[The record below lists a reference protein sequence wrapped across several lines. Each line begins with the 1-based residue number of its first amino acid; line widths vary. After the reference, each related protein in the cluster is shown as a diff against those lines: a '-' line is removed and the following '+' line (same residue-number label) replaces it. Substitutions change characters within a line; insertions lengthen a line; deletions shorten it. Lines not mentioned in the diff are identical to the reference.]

1 MSSGDDR
8 TPGPTAGRDG
18 DDGARRRA
26 AAGAAGGFV
35 LLALLLASV
44 NLRAHLASLPPV
56 VDDVA
61 ASLGLTSA
69 GVGLLTSVPVLCFA
83 LFTPAASALTAR
95 LGPERAI
102 TLGLLGILGGTLL
115 RSTGSVTTAMAGTA
129 VLGVG
134 ITIGNVAVPVVIARD
149 FRDRAASVTGAY
161 AATMNAGSTVT
172 TLLTVPLAVAY
183 GWQWALAGWGVLA
196 VLALAAWVPAGRGL
210 AAHHRGEAA
219 GRPQGVA
226 PHAEAGR
233 GTGTAQRRLVVL
245 LTVAFA
251 GQASGYYAM
260 TAWLPSILGD
270 QVGLAPAAAGGG
282 AAPFQ
287 LAAVAGAFLV
297 PLALARRVPA
307 RAVATT
313 LSLLWIALPVGI
325 LAAPDLWWL
334 WVCCAGVAQGG
345 NFTVVMTL
353 LAQRSPTVAAA
364 RRGSAVVQTAG
375 YGCAAAAPT
384 ALGAVHEA
392 TGGWAAPL
400 LVVLALLVAM
410 TVALW
415 AASRP
420 TYLDR

>member
-1 MSSGDDR
+1 MSRR
-8 TPGPTAGRDG
+8 T
-18 DDGARRRA
+18 
-26 AAGAAGGFV
+26 AGGFV
-35 LLALLLASV
+35 LLALLLAAV

-95 LGPERAI
+95 VGPERAI

-115 RSTGSVTTAMAGTA
+115 RSTGSVTTAMVGTT

-149 FRDRAASVTGAY
+149 FRERAASVTGAY

-196 VLALAAWVPAGRGL
+196 VLALAFWVPAGRGL
-210 AAHHRGEAA
+210 AAHHRKVDAA
-219 GRPQGVA
+219 DAARGAGSAATDAGDDRTA
-226 PHAEAGR
+226 HA
-233 GTGTAQRRLVVL
+233 AQRRLVVL
-245 LTVAFA
+245 LTLAFA

-270 QVGLAPAAAGGG
+270 TVGLAPAAAGGG

-287 LAAVAGAFLV
+287 LAAIAGAFLV
-297 PLALARRVPA
+297 PIALAGRVPA
-307 RAVATT
+307 RAVAAS
-313 LSLLWIALPVGI
+313 LSALWIALPVG
-325 LAAPDLWWL
+325 LLVAPDLWWL
-334 WVCCAGVAQGG
+334 WVCLAGAAQGG
-345 NFTVVMTL
+345 SFTVILTL
-353 LAQRSPTVAAA
+353 LAQRSPSVAAA

-375 YGCAAAAPT
+375 YACAAAAPT
-384 ALGAVHEA
+384 ALGAIHESTA
-392 TGGWAAPL
+392 GWTAPL
-400 LVVLALLVAM
+400 LVILALLVVMA
-410 TVALW
+410 VALW
-415 AASRP
+415 TASRP

>member
-1 MSSGDDR
+1 VGPAAGGAGD
-8 TPGPTAGRDG
+8 GG
-18 DDGARRRA
+18 RRRRGG
-26 AAGAAGGFV
+26 AGAAAGGFV

-95 LGPERAI
+95 IGPERAI

-115 RSTGSVTTAMAGTA
+115 RSTGSVTTAMVGTT

-134 ITIGNVAVPVVIARD
+134 ITVGNVAVPVVIARD

-196 VLALAAWVPAGRGL
+196 VVALAAWVPAGRGL
-210 AAHHRGEAA
+210 AAHHRAVDAAAREAA
-219 GRPQGVA
+219 GTAAASRADDARVLD
-226 PHAEAGR
+226 AG
-233 GTGTAQRRLVVL
+233 QRRLVLL
-245 LTVAFA
+245 LTLAFA

-297 PLALARRVPA
+297 PLALSRRVPA
-307 RAVATT
+307 RVVATA
-313 LSLLWIALPVGI
+313 LSVMWIALPVGL

-334 WVCCAGVAQGG
+334 WVCLAGAAQGG
-345 NFTVVMTL
+345 NFTVILTL

-384 ALGAVHEA
+384 VLGAVHES
-392 TGGWAAPL
+392 TGGWTVPL
-400 LVVLALLVAM
+400 LVVLVLLVVMAA
-410 TVALW
+410 ALW
-415 AASRP
+415 MASRP

>member
-1 MSSGDDR
+1 MSRR
-8 TPGPTAGRDG
+8 T
-18 DDGARRRA
+18 
-26 AAGAAGGFV
+26 AGGFV
-35 LLALLLASV
+35 LLALLLAAV

-95 LGPERAI
+95 VGPERAI

-115 RSTGSVTTAMAGTA
+115 RSTGSVTTAMVGTT

-149 FRDRAASVTGAY
+149 FRERAASVTGAY

-196 VLALAAWVPAGRGL
+196 VLALAFWVPAGRGL
-210 AAHHRGEAA
+210 AAHHRKVDAAADAARAA
-219 GRPQGVA
+219 GAAAADAGDDRGA
-226 PHAEAGR
+226 HA
-233 GTGTAQRRLVVL
+233 AQRRLVVL
-245 LTVAFA
+245 LTLAFA

-270 QVGLAPAAAGGG
+270 TVGLAPAAAGGG

-287 LAAVAGAFLV
+287 LAAIAGAFLV
-297 PLALARRVPA
+297 PIALAGRVPA
-307 RAVATT
+307 RAVAAS
-313 LSLLWIALPVGI
+313 LSALWIALPVG
-325 LAAPDLWWL
+325 LLVAPDLWWL
-334 WVCCAGVAQGG
+334 WVCLAGAAQGG
-345 NFTVVMTL
+345 SFTVILTL
-353 LAQRSPTVAAA
+353 LAQRSPSVAAA

-375 YGCAAAAPT
+375 YACAAAAPT
-384 ALGAVHEA
+384 ALGAIHESTA
-392 TGGWAAPL
+392 GWTAPL
-400 LVVLALLVAM
+400 LVILALLVVMA
-410 TVALW
+410 VALW
-415 AASRP
+415 TASRP

>member
-1 MSSGDDR
+1 MSRR
-8 TPGPTAGRDG
+8 T
-18 DDGARRRA
+18 
-26 AAGAAGGFV
+26 AGGFV
-35 LLALLLASV
+35 LLALLLAAV

-95 LGPERAI
+95 VGPERAI

-115 RSTGSVTTAMAGTA
+115 RSTGSVTTAMVGTT

-149 FRDRAASVTGAY
+149 FRERAASVTGAY

-196 VLALAAWVPAGRGL
+196 VVALAFWVPAGRGL
-210 AAHHRGEAA
+210 AAHHRQVDAAADAARAA
-219 GRPQGVA
+219 GAAAADAGDDRGA
-226 PHAEAGR
+226 HA
-233 GTGTAQRRLVVL
+233 AQRRLVVL
-245 LTVAFA
+245 LTLAFA

-270 QVGLAPAAAGGG
+270 TVGLAPAAAGGG

-287 LAAVAGAFLV
+287 LAAIAGAFLV
-297 PLALARRVPA
+297 PIALAGRVPA
-307 RAVATT
+307 RAVAAS
-313 LSLLWIALPVGI
+313 LSALWIALPVG
-325 LAAPDLWWL
+325 LLVAPDLWWL
-334 WVCCAGVAQGG
+334 WVCLAGAAQGG
-345 NFTVVMTL
+345 SFTVILTL
-353 LAQRSPTVAAA
+353 LAQRSPSVAAA

-375 YGCAAAAPT
+375 YACAAAAPT
-384 ALGAVHEA
+384 ALGAIHESTA
-392 TGGWAAPL
+392 GWTAPL
-400 LVVLALLVAM
+400 LVILALLVVMA
-410 TVALW
+410 VALW
-415 AASRP
+415 TASRP